1 MRITFLV
8 LLIATLAFGRT
19 PIDPSG
25 VEQIVKQYILR
36 HPELLTAYGPGE
48 AGCVAALEAYE
59 DFCKF
64 LTRLRNDGIS
74 EALDDAAFERILAQA
89 KSSSALESTS
99 VTA

>member
-1 MRITFLV
+1 MQIDFLV
-8 LLIATLAFGRT
+8 LVATLAFGRT
-19 PIDPSG
+19 PIEPSG
-25 VEQIVKQYILR
+25 AEQIVKQYILL
-36 HPELLTAYGPGE
+36 HPEALTAHGPGE
-48 AGCVAALEAYE
+48 AGSVAPLEAYE

-74 EALDDAAFERILAQA
+74 EALDDAAFERILAQT